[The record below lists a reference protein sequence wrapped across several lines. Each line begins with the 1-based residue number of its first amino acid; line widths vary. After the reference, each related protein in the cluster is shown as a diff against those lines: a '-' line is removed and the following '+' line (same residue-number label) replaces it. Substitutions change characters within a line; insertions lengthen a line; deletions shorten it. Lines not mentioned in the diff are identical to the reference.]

1 MQPGFV
7 TDFEL
12 LLNIL
17 DQLLL
22 LQCEGHVEL
31 RDPQLTDGLV
41 LLVLRVGGFY
51 VDFVEFIESSVP
63 LFVGEYPGWLHA
75 SLQALLEPVEMTN
88 CYTRDRAMG
97 GTITCRTD
105 TSFLSE
111 MLFYSLCRICTE
123 IFRSI
128 LTGPIV

>member
-1 MQPGFV
+1 M

-22 LQCEGHVEL
+22 LQREGHVEL

-51 VDFVEFIESSVP
+51 VDFVEFIESSVS
-63 LFVGEYPGWLHA
+63 LLVGEYPGWLHA
-75 SLQALLEPVEMTN
+75 SLKAFLEPVEMTN
-88 CYTRDRAMG
+88 GYSGDRARG
-97 GTITCRTD
+97 GITCRTD

-111 MLFYSLCRICTE
+111 MLFYSLCRTCTE

>member
-1 MQPGFV
+1 M

-22 LQCEGHVEL
+22 LQREGHVEL

-51 VDFVEFIESSVP
+51 VDFVEFIESSVS
-63 LFVGEYPGWLHA
+63 LLVGEYPGWLHP
-75 SLQALLEPVEMTN
+75 SLKAFLEPVEIQMVTPETEPEEVSPAELTRLSCLR
-88 CYTRDRAMG
+88 CYFTA
-97 GTITCRTD
+97 
-105 TSFLSE
+105 FVELA
-111 MLFYSLCRICTE
+111 LKYFVV
-123 IFRSI
+123 F
-128 LTGPIV
+128 